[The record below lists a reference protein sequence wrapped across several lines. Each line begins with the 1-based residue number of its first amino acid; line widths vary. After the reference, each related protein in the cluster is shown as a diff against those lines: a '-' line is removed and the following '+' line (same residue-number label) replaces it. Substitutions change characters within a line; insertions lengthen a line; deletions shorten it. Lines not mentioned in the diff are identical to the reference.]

1 MKVLIAGGFGYIGG
15 RMALHLS
22 SLGYEVF
29 LGTRSIRSK
38 PAWLLKGKVIHLDW
52 DDKKSLLD
60 ACNNIDVV
68 LHASGLNAAD
78 CSKDPQLALKVNGEF
93 TGRLANAAKEKSV
106 RKFIYISTAHVY
118 SSNLKGTISEENDIN
133 NEHPYATSNIAGE
146 KEVALKSDNDMNG
159 VIIRLAN
166 SFGYPSRVDNDC
178 WSLVANDLSRQA
190 SENNELVI
198 RGSPNNLRNFITLT
212 DVCNGIEFLM
222 HHKMNFGTVLTC
234 NLGDKTSTVYDLASE
249 IKKIYKEV
257 KGIDLPIKLEGE
269 KQVTDSDFLI
279 FESKL
284 IESLGFRW
292 KSDFYGELKNLIQFC
307 ELSFKN

>member
-15 RMALHLS
+15 RMAMHLS

-29 LGTRSIRSK
+29 LGTRNTRSK
-38 PAWLLKGKVIHLDW
+38 PAWLLEGKVIHLDW
-52 DDKKSLLD
+52 EDEQSLLN

-68 LHASGLNAAD
+68 LHASGLNSVD
-78 CSKDPQLALKVNGEF
+78 CSEDPQLALKVNGEF
-93 TGRLANAAKEKSV
+93 TGRLVNAAKEKSV

-118 SSNLKGTISEENDIN
+118 SSNLKGTISEENTIN
-133 NEHPYATSNIAGE
+133 NEHPYATSHIAGE
-146 KEVALKSDNDMNG
+146 KEVTLKSDNDMNR

-166 SFGYPSRVDNDC
+166 SFGYPSRIDNDC

-222 HHKMNFGTVLTC
+222 HHKMEPGSVLTC
-234 NLGDKTSTVYDLASE
+234 NLGDKTMSIYDLASQ
-249 IKKIYKEV
+249 IKEIYKEV
-257 KGIDLPIKLEGE
+257 TGIELPINSEIEKL
-269 KQVTDSDFLI
+269 VSDSNTLI

-284 IESLGFRW
+284 MKSIGFRW
-292 KSDFYGELKNLIQFC
+292 NSNFYGELKDLIKFC